1 MYSLSILS
9 VPPESLS
16 ASTASDLGL
25 DSAQMLKYRKFLSN
39 CFPVPNYHYQI
50 YLSLQF
56 KNSKSQSLNKIKLQH

>member
-56 KNSKSQSLNKIKLQH
+56 KNSKSFKI